1 MSKDI
6 YFDNIIITDDINV
19 ANKWAEDT
27 FDKKRQKIAKDSVS
41 TNYVSKMNY
50 VNMTTL
56 VIINKKTFENLVQ
69 RFLDIV

>member
-41 TNYVSKMNY
+41 TNYLSTMNY
-50 VNMTTL
+50 VDINKL
-56 VIINKKTFENLVQ
+56 VIINHKKIEDLHK
-69 RFLDIV
+69 LDVEIV